1 MERADLVLAVLAA
14 GEGAP
19 HTPVQV
25 QKLFFLVDRRLG
37 KRISGPHFDF
47 QPYFYGPFDRQVYA
61 ELERL
66 AEKGLIEIRSEGSKR
81 SYELTGQGQEKGREL
96 LSSLDSAISSFI
108 RNLSSAVREMSFG
121 ELVSAVYRAY
131 PEMKKNSVF
140 QASE

>member
-1 MERADLVLAVLAA
+1 MKRADLVLAVLAA

-37 KRISGPHFDF
+37 KRISGPYFNF
-47 QPYFYGPFDRQVYA
+47 QPYFYGPFDREVYV
-61 ELERL
+61 ELENL
-66 AEKGLIEIRSEGSKR
+66 AEKGLVEIHSEGAR
-81 SYELTGQGQEKGREL
+81 RNYTLTRQGQEEGGKL
-96 LSSLDSAISSFI
+96 LSSLDSVISSFI

-121 ELVSAVYRAY
+121 ELVSAIYRTY